1 MRKLSHNWRVI
12 DGNIHNTILIDVLK
26 LRDFLSSK
34 AGFVA
39 KQTEIKSSIEVIFIL
54 LRQWR
59 N

>member
-34 AGFVA
+34 SRFCSKADRD
-39 KQTEIKSSIEVIFIL
+39 QIKH
-54 LRQWR
+54 
-59 N
+59 